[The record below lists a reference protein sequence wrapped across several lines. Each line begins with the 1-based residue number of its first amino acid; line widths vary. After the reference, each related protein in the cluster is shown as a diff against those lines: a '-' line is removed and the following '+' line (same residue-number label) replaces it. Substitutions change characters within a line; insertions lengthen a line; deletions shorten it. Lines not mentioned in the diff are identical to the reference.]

1 MAKAKAKAPQVTATA
16 DKRVIVEIDGSP
28 RMLLNEAGMV
38 TVVQR
43 KIVTPFFPGN
53 VRGMRPEAAAI
64 ALRLGEVDLH
74 ASSVVDVDPEDDTAS
89 SPASPA
95 PSSDG

>member
-1 MAKAKAKAPQVTATA
+1 MAKAKAKAPATD

-43 KIVTPFFPGN
+43 TISTPFFPGN
-53 VRGMRPEAAAI
+53 VRGLRPEAAAV
-64 ALRLGEVDLH
+64 ALRLGEVELH
-74 ASSVVDVDPEDDTAS
+74 ASSVVDVDPEDDTSAP

-95 PSSDG
+95 PSSDA